1 MEFIGFREGIKEE
14 SVHMDLDVSLSD
26 LCTAGMETRLC
37 VRQPEVGGAAHM
49 CLAARLNPCWGAT
62 KKKKPKQTTTV
73 DLDVM
78 IPTSWKHRL

>member
-1 MEFIGFREGIKEE
+1 MGIKEE

-62 KKKKPKQTTTV
+62 KKTKTKQATTV